1 MSGRFVYTPDRGD
14 IVVTNFSP
22 QSGHEMAGR
31 HHCLVLSEQKF
42 SVATGLMVGCPITR
56 QVKGSPFEVV
66 LLPQLRTKGC
76 VVASE
81 VRTQDYLAR
90 GVRFVEKAPDVVL
103 RSVQAIACAVLGCS

>member
-1 MSGRFVYTPDRGD
+1 MSGRRLYTPERGD
-14 IVVTNFSP
+14 IVITNFSP
-22 QSGHEMAGR
+22 QTGQEMAGR

-42 SVATGLMVGCPITR
+42 SVATGLMVGCPITS

-66 LLPQLRTKGC
+66 VPAGFKTRGC

-90 GVRFVEKAPDVVL
+90 GVQFVERAPDIVL
-103 RSVQAIACAVLGCS
+103 RSVQAIACAVLDCT

>member
-1 MSGRFVYTPDRGD
+1 
-14 IVVTNFSP
+14 
-22 QSGHEMAGR
+22 
-31 HHCLVLSEQKF
+31 
-42 SVATGLMVGCPITR
+42 
-56 QVKGSPFEVV
+56 

-90 GVRFVEKAPDVVL
+90 GVRFVEKAPNIVL